1 LPRTWWRGRGREC
14 RLRPPSVESETGSN
28 DGGGNTRVR
37 ALTSS
42 RSNAAVGCSF
52 DAKRHPRIAT
62 MPAPHPAV
70 IGFCQSGQK
79 ILGATHDRPCR
90 HGPWKADTGVYRC
103 REIPWIGSTSRC
115 SSGGL
120 ARLSSE
126 PTSATHLTCTHA
138 RGWGRRIQRP
148 DQRCRP
154 TQRRWRARSGVVLLR
169 GDASLLEA
177 GVVEASPH
185 RQHGT
190 LRRLS
195 YQRSIRHRVS
205 ASFASQRACQVI
217 IRRLRAKP
225 DTFCIFRR
233 LCGRNARGRAL
244 GQDRTSWRPMSAS

>member
-1 LPRTWWRGRGREC
+1 MEAATPACGRLSVAEAKQQSPAAFTPSSTQASRACPDLTRPSLAFANLVRKYLAPPAIGFAAAGHARQTPACTTCPGSTLDRQDVPLHLWRLGPLVVATHVCDPLDLRTW
-14 RLRPPSVESETGSN
+14 
-28 DGGGNTRVR
+28 
-37 ALTSS
+37 
-42 RSNAAVGCSF
+42 
-52 DAKRHPRIAT
+52 K
-62 MPAPHPAV
+62 
-70 IGFCQSGQK
+70 
-79 ILGATHDRPCR
+79 
-90 HGPWKADTGVYRC
+90 
-103 REIPWIGSTSRC
+103 
-115 SSGGL
+115 
-120 ARLSSE
+120 
-126 PTSATHLTCTHA
+126 
-138 RGWGRRIQRP
+138 GWGRRIQRP